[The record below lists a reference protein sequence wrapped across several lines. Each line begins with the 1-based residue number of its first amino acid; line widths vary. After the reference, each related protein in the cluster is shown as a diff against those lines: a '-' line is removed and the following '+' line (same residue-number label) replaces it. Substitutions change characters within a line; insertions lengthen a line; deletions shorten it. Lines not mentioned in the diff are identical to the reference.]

1 MRVLDGEPIFSA
13 SDLVGFA
20 ACAHLTQLELA
31 AARGEIRRPNRDDPL
46 LDIMVRRGEAHEA
59 ALLEHEAESG
69 RDVVTVSADTTDRAG
84 LVAAAR
90 DTEAAMRAG
99 APVIYQAAF
108 LHDGWVGHADF
119 VERVDDVASDF
130 GSWSYEV
137 ADAKLTRTVRASALL
152 QLCEYS
158 AHVARLQ
165 GRAPDRIHVITGDE
179 VRHSFRLADYA
190 AYHRTLKAEFLA
202 TAGVAASAAATTYPE
217 PVEHCSICRWW
228 GVCRDRRRAD
238 DHLSL
243 VAGVRGEQRRRMH
256 TVGIDT
262 RAELA
267 HEVTM
272 PAGLSM
278 SPAAFATL
286 HAQAALQVRGDGCE
300 PPLVELIEPAAPE
313 PGVPPQGLAILP
325 AASTG
330 DLFLDLE
337 GDPYAADGGL
347 EYLFGLVDITHGA
360 PEYHAFWGHTKG
372 EERVA
377 FEAAVD
383 LIVEYRRRWPDMHV
397 YHYAPHE
404 PSAFKRLMGEHGT
417 REEEIDDLLRGN
429 VFVDLYRAVRQGVR
443 LSVESYSLKTVETL
457 YFERPD
463 GAVMTAGSS
472 IVTYER
478 YLETGDGALLDE
490 IAAYNRDDCESLIG
504 LREWL
509 EARRS
514 EAIARFGPIER
525 PAQPEVAPEVVDD
538 SERAE
543 LARRLLDGVPEEPTE
558 RGREEQARYL
568 LAHLLEWHRRE
579 VKPAWWRYF
588 ERVNVYEPDDF
599 VRDSECIG
607 GLAYEGV
614 VGTVKRSLV
623 HRFRFE
629 AQDHKFRTGHEPLDP
644 GTQKSAGTIMEIGD
658 DYVDLKRGRRS
669 TKALP
674 HALMP
679 GQPYFTT
686 EQREA
691 IADVARWVLAHGI
704 DAPGDY
710 RAVRDLLLARPPRP
724 FDGVAPR
731 VAPGDDIVDAA
742 TRLTLALD
750 GGCLPV
756 QGPPGA
762 GKTFTGAR
770 MIVAALE
777 KGRKVGI
784 AATTHN
790 AITNLLA
797 EVAKAAAERRFVLHG
812 MQGID
817 GERSRPITGIE
828 CVKTDA
834 MEAALL
840 GGAVKLAAGTSW
852 FWARAGMRDAVDL
865 LFVDEAGQMSL
876 ADAVAVGTAARNLVL
891 LGDPQQLAQPS
902 TGSHPN
908 GAGASALD
916 HVLGDHS
923 TIPDSRGLFLPTTFR
938 MHPNVCRFIS
948 EVAYDDR
955 LYAAPGRERQ
965 LVDGAAGVWFV
976 PVQHDGDSTRS
987 SDEAEAVAGLFDDL
1001 LGKPWIDWHGVE
1013 HSLTVDDLIVVAPYN
1028 AHVAEL
1034 HRALP
1039 AGVEVGT
1046 VDKFQGREGVVAVYS
1061 MASSSAD
1068 EAPRGMG
1075 FLYDLHRLN
1084 VAVSRAR
1091 ARAYVVASPRLL
1103 HVLCHNPEQL
1113 RLANALCRYVEY
1125 AAHSPT

>member
-509 EARRS
+509 EAAGAARGRSRGRRRQRACRTGAPLARRRTRGTDRARPRGAGALPARAPARVAPPRS
-514 EAIARFGPIER
+514 EAGVVALLRTRQRVRTRRLRARQRVHRRPGIRRRRRHGEALSCAPIPLRGPGSQVPHRPRAARPRHAEVGGHDHGDRRRLRRPQTR
-525 PAQPEVAPEVVDD
+525 PAQHQGAT
-538 SERAE
+538 
-543 LARRLLDGVPEEPTE
+543 ARLD
-558 RGREEQARYL
+558 
-568 LAHLLEWHRRE
+568 
-579 VKPAWWRYF
+579 
-588 ERVNVYEPDDF
+588 
-599 VRDSECIG
+599 
-607 GLAYEGV
+607 
-614 VGTVKRSLV
+614 
-623 HRFRFE
+623 
-629 AQDHKFRTGHEPLDP
+629 
-644 GTQKSAGTIMEIGD
+644 
-658 DYVDLKRGRRS
+658 
-669 TKALP
+669 
-674 HALMP
+674 
-679 GQPYFTT
+679 
-686 EQREA
+686 
-691 IADVARWVLAHGI
+691 
-704 DAPGDY
+704 
-710 RAVRDLLLARPPRP
+710 ARP
-724 FDGVAPR
+724 A
-731 VAPGDDIVDAA
+731 
-742 TRLTLALD
+742 
-750 GGCLPV
+750 
-756 QGPPGA
+756 
-762 GKTFTGAR
+762 
-770 MIVAALE
+770 
-777 KGRKVGI
+777 
-784 AATTHN
+784 
-790 AITNLLA
+790 
-797 EVAKAAAERRFVLHG
+797 VLH
-812 MQGID
+812 
-817 GERSRPITGIE
+817 
-828 CVKTDA
+828 
-834 MEAALL
+834 
-840 GGAVKLAAGTSW
+840 
-852 FWARAGMRDAVDL
+852 
-865 LFVDEAGQMSL
+865 
-876 ADAVAVGTAARNLVL
+876 
-891 LGDPQQLAQPS
+891 
-902 TGSHPN
+902 
-908 GAGASALD
+908 
-916 HVLGDHS
+916 
-923 TIPDSRGLFLPTTFR
+923 
-938 MHPNVCRFIS
+938 
-948 EVAYDDR
+948 
-955 LYAAPGRERQ
+955 
-965 LVDGAAGVWFV
+965 
-976 PVQHDGDSTRS
+976 
-987 SDEAEAVAGLFDDL
+987 
-1001 LGKPWIDWHGVE
+1001 
-1013 HSLTVDDLIVVAPYN
+1013 
-1028 AHVAEL
+1028 
-1034 HRALP
+1034 HRA
-1039 AGVEVGT
+1039 A
-1046 VDKFQGREGVVAVYS
+1046 
-1061 MASSSAD
+1061 
-1068 EAPRGMG
+1068 
-1075 FLYDLHRLN
+1075 
-1084 VAVSRAR
+1084 
-1091 ARAYVVASPRLL
+1091 
-1103 HVLCHNPEQL
+1103 
-1113 RLANALCRYVEY
+1113 
-1125 AAHSPT
+1125 